1 MLLNHMPTSPL
12 TYPCWASLSASGGL
26 SAAVSENLFALF
38 RAMASLPG
46 GSIIEGE
53 RFCCHH
59 APLANPFFH
68 GAWRARLGEEEVDD
82 AIDEAMT
89 WFTERGAASFCWWTD
104 AQTQPP
110 GLALRLLNRGF
121 VGSLVGE
128 IGMAVDL
135 SQLNQAQ
142 RPPQGLTI
150 VRALDPQ
157 AQADWE
163 TVYAAAFG
171 EPQPARQVWVHAW
184 RDLPPGDNAPWQP
197 YTAYLNGKAVAA
209 SLLFKGAGTA
219 GLYAVGTLPEARGRG
234 IGTAV
239 TLKPL
244 QDAREQGYQVGVLF
258 ASHMGYPVYRR
269 LGFHE
274 VANPIGIYQYR
285 LNL

>member
-1 MLLNHMPTSPL
+1 MSTPPFSHTSRD
-12 TYPCWASLSASGGL
+12 SLST
-26 SAAVSENLFALF
+26 AVSENLYALF

-46 GSIIEGE
+46 GSIVEGE

-59 APLANPFFH
+59 APLANAFFH
-68 GAWRARLGEEEVDD
+68 GAWRARLGEEQVDD
-82 AIDEAMT
+82 AIDEAMF
-89 WFTERGAASFCWWTD
+89 WFAERGASNFCWWTD

-110 GLALRLLNRGF
+110 DLALRLLSRGF
-121 VGSLVGE
+121 VGNLVGE
-128 IGMAVDL
+128 TGMAAAL
-135 SQLNQAQ
+135 SQLNEAQ
-142 RPPQGLTI
+142 RPPQGLSI

-163 TVYAAAFG
+163 AVYAAAFG
-171 EPQPARQVWVHAW
+171 EPHPERRVWVNAW
-184 RDLPPGDNAPWQP
+184 RDLPPGDSAPWQP
-197 YTAYLNGKAVAA
+197 YTGYLNGKAVAA

-239 TLKPL
+239 TLRPL
-244 QDAREQGYQVGVLF
+244 LDAREQGYQVGVLF
-258 ASHMGYPVYRR
+258 ASRMGYPVYRR

-285 LNL
+285 LHA